1 MMDAVQLGEHRS
13 ALTSLVHDL
22 HDPTS
27 AEIYCT
33 LGGEIVPPKTAQSLG
48 DRFELQAWAALIAP
62 PTPSGK
68 AGIPKAPSM
77 SRLATV
83 DGDLKKS
90 LIRTLLEVYMS
101 GGESTAE
108 RTAKFLNAQAMNLD
122 VLDVSHLTNYWPCW
136 ADANVSIGHLPHTTR
151 LAAQHL
157 VHFCCPVIPPNAP
170 RTQRGSDS
178 QSHQRE
184 PEFGSG

>member
-1 MMDAVQLGEHRS
+1 MQLGEHHS

-33 LGGEIVPPKTAQSLG
+33 LGGEVVPPKTAQSLG

-62 PTPSGK
+62 PTPPGK

-77 SRLATV
+77 SRIATV
-83 DGDLKKS
+83 DGELKKT
-90 LIRTLLEVYMS
+90 LIRILLEVYMS
-101 GGESTAE
+101 GGEATAE

-122 VLDVSHLTNYWPCW
+122 VLDVGSMTCSSFDLTET
-136 ADANVSIGHLPHTTR
+136 DGSIGHFTHPTD
-151 LAAQHL
+151 LATEHSFDIRCSIVAADTPCAQ
-157 VHFCCPVIPPNAP
+157 
-170 RTQRGSDS
+170 
-178 QSHQRE
+178 
-184 PEFGSG
+184 